1 MKNLHA
7 MLITSVMMISG
18 FMVPVQSAQAIQPL
32 ITTECYYMFESNEL
46 VTIRGE
52 YNGNV
57 SCAPFPQGAE
67 LERVLAANGIFL
79 LGDENGIP
87 TEHCETIRIVLTEY

>member
-1 MKNLHA
+1 MKKLHI
-7 MLITSVMMISG
+7 MLITAVMITSG
-18 FMVPVQSAQAIQPL
+18 LMVPVEPAQAIQPL
-32 ITTECYYMFESNEL
+32 ITTECYYMFESHEL

-57 SCAPFPQGAE
+57 SCAPFPQGYE
-67 LERVLAANGIFL
+67 LELVLAANGIFL